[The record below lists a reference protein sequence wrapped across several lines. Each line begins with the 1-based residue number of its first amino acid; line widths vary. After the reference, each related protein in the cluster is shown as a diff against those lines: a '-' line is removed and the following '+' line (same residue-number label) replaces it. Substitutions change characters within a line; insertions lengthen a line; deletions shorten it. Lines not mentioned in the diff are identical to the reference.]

1 MFGAVIW
8 HLRKWRFQNT
18 IAGTLAICEIANSN
32 QYIGSAYLLFR
43 SKNMRHSQ
51 LRAFHYVALL
61 GGFSRA
67 AETLYLTQ
75 PAISEQ
81 VRKLE
86 QDHDILLFRRERKR
100 VRLTEEGEHLY
111 RFTKQYFEIEQQ
123 MEEYL
128 SATSA
133 AVSGEL
139 RIIADSAHH
148 ITFFL
153 AQFRKRYPDISV
165 SLRAGNTEEILEDL
179 RAYNAEIGIVGSLS
193 PGKDMETLNLGSTE
207 ITAFSAR
214 GLLLTSKSALTL
226 KELAEF
232 PLIFRESGSK
242 TRQKLEE
249 EAKKQGISLT
259 PVIVAEGR
267 EAVREVVA
275 SGAGIGFVSQ
285 AEYGHDDRLTKIELR
300 NADIQMSETMVH
312 LAQRRDVKVIRAFM
326 DFARSAQAEK
336 ENPAET

>member
-1 MFGAVIW
+1 
-8 HLRKWRFQNT
+8 
-18 IAGTLAICEIANSN
+18 
-32 QYIGSAYLLFR
+32 
-43 SKNMRHSQ
+43 MRHSQ
-51 LRAFHYVALL
+51 LRAFHYVAYL

-67 AETLYLTQ
+67 AEYLLLTQ

-86 QDHDILLFRRERKR
+86 QNHDVLLFHRERKR
-100 VRLTEEGEHLY
+100 VRLTEEGEHLF

-123 MEEYL
+123 IEEYL
-128 SATSA
+128 SMTSA
-133 AVSGEL
+133 AVDGEL

-153 AQFRKRYPDISV
+153 GKFRKQYPNISV
-165 SLRAGNTEEILEDL
+165 TLRTGNTEEILEDL

-207 ITAFSAR
+207 ITAFTAR
-214 GLLLTSKSALTL
+214 GVLLASKKSLIV
-226 KELAEF
+226 KELADF
-232 PLIFRESGSK
+232 PLVFRESGSK

-249 EAKKQGISLT
+249 EAGKQGITLI
-259 PVIVAEGR
+259 PAIIAEGR

-275 SGAGIGFVSQ
+275 SGAGIGFVSL

-300 NADIQMSETMVH
+300 DVDIQMSETMVH

-326 DFARSAQAEK
+326 DFARKAQAER
-336 ENPAET
+336 NTPTAS

>member
-1 MFGAVIW
+1 
-8 HLRKWRFQNT
+8 
-18 IAGTLAICEIANSN
+18 
-32 QYIGSAYLLFR
+32 
-43 SKNMRHSQ
+43 MRHSQ
-51 LRAFHYVALL
+51 LRAFHHVAHL

-67 AETLYLTQ
+67 AEFLFLTQ

-86 QDHDILLFRRERKR
+86 QDHDVLLFHRERKR
-100 VRLTEEGEHLY
+100 VRLTEQGEHLF

-123 MEEYL
+123 MEEYM

-133 AVSGEL
+133 AVDGEL

-153 AQFRKRYPDISV
+153 GKFRQRFPDISV
-165 SLRAGNTEEILEDL
+165 TLRTGNTEEILEDL
-179 RAYNAEIGIVGSLS
+179 RAYNAEIGIVGSVS
-193 PGKDMETLNLGSTE
+193 PGKDMETLSLGSTE
-207 ITAFSAR
+207 ITAFTAR
-214 GLLLTSKSALTL
+214 GVLLASKKTLTV
-226 KELAEF
+226 KELSKF
-232 PLIFRESGSK
+232 PLVFRESGSK

-259 PVIVAEGR
+259 PAIIAEGR

-285 AEYGHDDRLTKIELR
+285 AEYGHDDRLTKIALR
-300 NADIQMSETMVH
+300 DVDIHMSETMVH
-312 LAQRRDVKVIRAFM
+312 LTQRRDVKVIRAFM
-326 DFARSAQAEK
+326 DFARKAQAERK
-336 ENPAET
+336 HPAAT